1 MLYANNR
8 DIDIT
13 YMLYIFFAINRML
26 TIKNQRKRRGKT
38 KQKTNQNKNKQ
49 TNKAKQSKA
58 AQSSISL
65 QNIDLKTSADI

>member
-13 YMLYIFFAINRML
+13 YMLYLFLPLIECLQLR
-26 TIKNQRKRRGKT
+26 TKGKDGKKT

-49 TNKAKQSKA
+49 TNKQTKQSYT
-58 AQSSISL
+58 I
-65 QNIDLKTSADI
+65 

>member
-13 YMLYIFFAINRML
+13 YMLYILFAINRML

-49 TNKAKQSKA
+49 TKQSKA

-65 QNIDLKTSADI
+65 QNINLKTSADI